1 MRRVINGST
10 NMSVWGNLIKIIH
23 ENRDSY
29 PLSSLILCYSLH
41 FFIHLLNVLSPLL
54 LPLLSKKKNHGD
66 ILQFITLHI
75 PDGNIGIQTANS
87 LTGFNTSGAHGGDYF
102 FTAATDAFATPRF
115 WPSLILPSAAHLLH
129 PSLWL
134 PFIFFIWH
142 VQSFLLEPQLICEKR
157 SSQIPLWRLQV
168 VLFCQTNTSKPKDS
182 LFMVINDKDEMKKLN
197 VLEARTRKYL

>member
-1 MRRVINGST
+1 MKTETLTRC
-10 NMSVWGNLIKIIH
+10 
-23 ENRDSY
+23 
-29 PLSSLILCYSLH
+29 PLSYSAILSISS
-41 FFIHLLNVLSPLL
+41 FIFSMFCRLFSSHSCP
-54 LPLLSKKKNHGD
+54 KKKNHGD

-87 LTGFNTSGAHGGDYF
+87 LAGFNTSGAHGGDYF

-142 VQSFLLEPQLICEKR
+142 VQSFLLEPQLNCEKC

-182 LFMVINDKDEMKKLN
+182 LFTVINDKDEMKKLN
-197 VLEARTRKYL
+197 GLEARTRKYL